1 MGKLFKQILRFAVVG
16 GISFIVDFIITNV
29 VARLIRGVGI
39 EATTAALIGALL
51 GFLVSIVVNYMLSMR
66 WVFARKDDMNRAK
79 EFTIFV
85 VLSVIGL
92 GLNELIIL
100 GCMTLIENVGW
111 CNAFT
116 QWCTDVVN
124 YLFNM
129 TFEGVATAGSKIIA
143 TAVVMVFN
151 FVTRKIFLE
160 KKEDDTDSAEEKEEA
175 NAESKNADTEKK
187 EEDTV
192 EEEGE

>member
-1 MGKLFKQILRFAVVG
+1 MKLFKQIIRFSAVG

-29 VARLIRGVGI
+29 AARLIRGIGI
-39 EATTAALIGALL
+39 DATKAALIGALL
-51 GFLVSIVVNYMLSMR
+51 GFLISVVVNYLLSMR
-66 WVFARKDDMNRAK
+66 FVFARKDDMNRAK

-85 VLSVIGL
+85 VLSIIGL

-100 GCMTLIENVGW
+100 GCMTLVNDVYW
-111 CNAFT
+111 FHTFT
-116 QWCTDVVN
+116 NWCTTIVN

-143 TAVVMVFN
+143 TAFVMVFN

-160 KKEDDTDSAEEKEEA
+160 KKDNSNTPTTDDNDNLHKKQGED
-175 NAESKNADTEKK
+175 N
-187 EEDTV
+187 
-192 EEEGE
+192 